1 MRTPFA
7 GINGSGKHNNW
18 SMVTNEGKN
27 LLDPGKLLM
36 KTSSFLL
43 ILASIIAAVD
53 KHADLLRMSA
63 STPGND
69 HRLGANEAHSA
80 IISIFLGDQLED
92 VVKQL
97 VTRGEATDP
106 NMETN

>member
-1 MRTPFA
+1 
-7 GINGSGKHNNW
+7 
-18 SMVTNEGKN
+18 MVTNEGKN
-27 LLDPGKLLM
+27 LLDPGKTPHE
-36 KTSSFLL
+36 KQQFLL

-69 HRLGANEAHSA
+69 HRLGANEAPPA

-97 VTRGEATDP
+97 VTRGEAT
-106 NMETN
+106 

>member
-1 MRTPFA
+1 
-7 GINGSGKHNNW
+7 
-18 SMVTNEGKN
+18 MVTNEGKN
-27 LLDPGKLLM
+27 LLDPGK
-36 KTSSFLL
+36 TPHENQQFLL

-69 HRLGANEAHSA
+69 HRLGANEAPPA

-97 VTRGEATDP
+97 VTRGEATESKHGDQISIWCSFI
-106 NMETN
+106 TSI